1 MNVPSNGF
9 WYKRCYDWGAINSW
23 FLVLPIAWSANNGQL
38 VEILTVLGLE
48 GY

>member
-1 MNVPSNGF
+1 MGFGINGA
-9 WYKRCYDWGAINSW
+9 RLGVLLTDSW
-23 FLVLPIAWSANNGQL
+23 FLVLTMVWSANNGQL

>member
-1 MNVPSNGF
+1 MCSVTGLGINGV
-9 WYKRCYDWGAINSW
+9 RLGVLLADSL
-23 FLVLPIAWSANNGQL
+23 FLVLTMVWSANNGQL

>member
-1 MNVPSNGF
+1 MCSVTGLGTNGA
-9 WYKRCYDWGAINSW
+9 RLGVLLTDSW
-23 FLVLPIAWSANNGQL
+23 FLILTMAWSANNGQL